1 MTAASEFVPG
11 DTSAAQTSDNGKWT
25 APIVKETNTVRTR
38 SKDITAATRITFL
51 GVAEKV
57 IGVLQS

>member
-11 DTSAAQTSDNGKWT
+11 DASAAQTCDKGKWT

-38 SKDITAATRITFL
+38 SKDITPATTITFL
-51 GVAEKV
+51 GVA
-57 IGVLQS
+57 G